1 MKTTIMLGFFCFLF
15 CVFDLSE
22 GISPPAPPPVADND
36 DHVIIEN
43 TNIAESDNEDIAA
56 EVEHSE
62 ADSDENSKENS
73 EADSDENSDE
83 NSEENSDEDSGED
96 SNEDSEE
103 DSDEDSNL
111 YYTNE

>member
-1 MKTTIMLGFFCFLF
+1 MKTTIVLGFFCFLF

-22 GISPPAPPPVADND
+22 GISPPAPPPVADNQ

-43 TNIAESDNEDIAA
+43 TNITESGNEDIA

-62 ADSDENSKENS
+62 ADSDENSEENS
-73 EADSDENSDE
+73 EEDSVEDPD
-83 NSEENSDEDSGED
+83 ENSDEDSKED

-103 DSDEDSNL
+103 DSDEDSDEDSNL
-111 YYTNE
+111 LYTNE

>member
-1 MKTTIMLGFFCFLF
+1 MKTTIMLAFFCFLF

-22 GISPPAPPPVADND
+22 GISPPAPPPVADNQ

-43 TNIAESDNEDIAA
+43 TNIAESGNEDIAA

-73 EADSDENSDE
+73 DE
-83 NSEENSDEDSGED
+83 NSEENSDENSDEDSGED
-96 SNEDSEE
+96 SNEDSKE